1 MLEKQINDILTNG
14 NAKTATERLS
24 NLFSSET
31 KRARTI
37 ELELESIVMD
47 RDGVDAR
54 NMSAREL
61 VEAAT
66 TLKGY
71 DIVALGL
78 MAVTGAFVGAVAAY
92 VFGGV

>member
-14 NAKTATERLS
+14 NAKTAVERLS

-31 KRARTI
+31 KRARMI
-37 ELELESIVMD
+37 EMELESIVMD

-71 DIVALGL
+71 DIVTLGL
-78 MAVTGAFVGAVAAY
+78 MAITGAFVGAVAVY